1 MSSFIELEETPSP
14 DRFRLPLTPAV
25 CVGPPAERF
34 MLGGVGLAAA
44 IQAMERRCQRSI
56 AWATAQFVS
65 FARAPQIVDLEFTP
79 LRWGQR
85 LTQAMVIARSESQ
98 LLFHVSGALVA
109 KGENSSRDWISAPDV
124 RAPDECPEGMHW
136 RADDDGLHGR
146 LEIRVAKGRYGRD
159 RIGAPESDGRLIIW
173 VRPREPAAIDCALLA
188 VIADLLPNGIGNA
201 LGLNAGGSSLDNT
214 IRIIRLTQT
223 KWILVEISIQALDS
237 GLGHG
242 GVRIY
247 AEDGR
252 LMALASQSLIVRI
265 RD

>member
-1 MSSFIELEETPSP
+1 MNSFVELEHTPSP

-44 IQAMERRCQRSI
+44 IRVMEQRGQRSI

-65 FARAPQIVDLEFTP
+65 FARASRIVDLEFA
-79 LRWGQR
+79 RVRSGQR
-85 LTQAMVIARSESQ
+85 LTQATVTARAEGE

-109 KGENSSRDWISAPDV
+109 KGKASSQDWISAPDV
-124 RAPDECPEGMHW
+124 PTPDECPEGLHW
-136 RADDDGLHGR
+136 RADDGGLHGR

-159 RIGAPESDGRLIIW
+159 RIGAPESDGRLILW
-173 VRPREPAAIDCALLA
+173 VRSREPVALDCALLA
-188 VIADLLPNGIGNA
+188 VVADLLPNGIGNA

-214 IRIIRLTQT
+214 IRIIRLTPT
-223 KWILVEISIQALDS
+223 KWILAEISIQTLDS

-242 GVRIY
+242 DVRMF
-247 AEDGR
+247 AEDGC
-252 LMALASQSLIVRI
+252 LLAVASQSLIVRI